1 MADGKI
7 SVLVSY
13 TGMPVYETAVA
24 LCDTVDCPVA
34 PGPVTV
40 RYNTTLPG
48 VAPPV
53 RPAEQ
58 PLRRAGRAVLASAL
72 TLLR

>member
-1 MADGKI
+1 MTDGKI

-40 RYNTTLPG
+40 KYGTTLPG

-53 RPAEQ
+53 RA
-58 PLRRAGRAVLASAL
+58 LRYSDTVMQRAVFCP
-72 TLLR
+72 TPQT